1 MENVRTEEF
10 PQPITLCMGYPVSTH
25 LFYILCIIC
34 YSSLAGGYS
43 NPCTGLSGARETWRE
58 LLEML
63 LTKAS

>member
-10 PQPITLCMGYPVSTH
+10 PQPITLCMGYSVSTY
-25 LFYILCIIC
+25 LFYFFGITC
-34 YSSLAGGYS
+34 YSSMAVGYL
-43 NPCTGLSGARETWRE
+43 NPCTGLPGARETWRE